1 MDEEKFNLVNEEE
14 VEAKSYEELLKLQEE
29 LVNNPQA
36 SDLDIAFVRA
46 IIIDR
51 EEEMGIDNTIPWEQ
65 VIDELL
71 KGTEFENNNKK
82 RCITRVNTNQMV
94 Y

>member
-1 MDEEKFNLVNEEE
+1 MDDEKFNLVNEEE
-14 VEAKSYEELLKLQEE
+14 VESKNYEELLQLEEE
-29 LVNNPQA
+29 LMHNPEA
-36 SDLDIAFVRA
+36 TSLDLAFVSA
-46 IIIDR
+46 VIIDR
-51 EEEMGIDNTIPWEQ
+51 EEEMGIDNTIPWDE

-82 RCITRVNTNQMV
+82 NCTTRVNTNKMV

>member
-1 MDEEKFNLVNEEE
+1 MDDEKFNLVNEEE
-14 VEAKSYEELLKLQEE
+14 VDAKSYEELLQLEEE
-29 LVNNPQA
+29 LMNNPNA
-36 SDLDIAFVRA
+36 TGLDLAYVSA
-46 IIIDR
+46 VIIDR

-82 RCITRVNTNQMV
+82 NCTARVATN
-94 Y
+94 

>member
-1 MDEEKFNLVNEEE
+1 MDDERFNLVNEEE
-14 VEAKSYEELLKLQEE
+14 VEAKSYEELLKLEEE
-29 LVNNPQA
+29 LMHNSEA
-36 SDLDIAFVRA
+36 TGLDIAFVRA

-71 KGTEFENNNKK
+71 KGTEFENSNRKTCK
-82 RCITRVNTNQMV
+82 TRLTTNQMV